1 MLSEGTYPCIHV
13 DKLQQQLQ
21 QQAWNVEK
29 KFYVYSPALHPEQL
43 NPGFLIVVVTHLTL
57 FVQHLEWLVL
67 DGHKGLGLGQKYY

>member
-1 MLSEGTYPCIHV
+1 
-13 DKLQQQLQ
+13 
-21 QQAWNVEK
+21 VER
-29 KFYVYSPALHPEQL
+29 KFYAYFPALHPEQL